1 MLSLRGDSFISGRV
15 SIALPPVLP
24 FISLHS
30 RTAEKASGMR
40 SPAIQAPASRTADE
54 TSIRAIPMR
63 MIEIRRQVTDLIASL
78 SQLSQQQ
85 ARVMEENDHGY
96 HGTAEPTGGSR
107 R

>member
-1 MLSLRGDSFISGRV
+1 
-15 SIALPPVLP
+15 
-24 FISLHS
+24 
-30 RTAEKASGMR
+30 
-40 SPAIQAPASRTADE
+40 
-54 TSIRAIPMR
+54 MR